1 MRIPYYHV
9 DVFTETA
16 FSGNGLSIF
25 VPPHELPT
33 DQMQRITQEML
44 QFESIFVRPRAEAMS
59 VGDAHAETVGD
70 AHAETLV
77 DARVF
82 TVEEEL
88 AFAGHPS
95 LGAAAQLHERL
106 RAGAAEARWVFLFPT
121 KSIPIQTRKTDFGYS
136 CIMNQGNASFGAP
149 LTETQIQ
156 PILDVLGLA
165 PDDLDNR
172 YPLQVVSTGLPYL
185 LVPLARNFTHAPI
198 GAKGLSERLAQTG
211 AKFIGL
217 VDVGGRSIRTG
228 DNAGRVEDI
237 ATGSLAGPVG
247 AYLVRHGAART
258 TEEIRITQSAHLGRE
273 SRLYV
278 TVTGEV
284 FVRGGVVLLAEG
296 TLKI

>member
-1 MRIPYYHV
+1 MKIPYYHV

-25 VPPHELPT
+25 LPPHELPAA
-33 DQMQRITQEML
+33 QMQRITREML
-44 QFESIFVRPRAEAMS
+44 QFESVFVRPRAGKS
-59 VGDAHAETVGD
+59 AETM
-70 AHAETLV
+70 V

-95 LGAAAQLHERL
+95 LGAAAQLHERYK
-106 RAGAAEARWVFLFPT
+106 AEEAEARWVFLYPT
-121 KSIPIQTRKTDFGYS
+121 KTLPIVTRRTDFGYS
-136 CIMNQGNASFGAP
+136 GTMDQGAAVFGEP
-149 LTETQIQ
+149 LTEPQQ
-156 PILDVLGLA
+156 RPILEVMGWTS
-165 PDDLDNR
+165 DDLDPR

-185 LVPLARNFTHAPI
+185 LVPLKRNFTTAPI
-198 GAKGLSERLAQTG
+198 GAKGLSEKLTEAG

-217 VDVGGRSIRTG
+217 VDVDGRSMRTG

-247 AYLVRHGAART
+247 AYLVRHGAAKRG
-258 TEEIRITQSAHLGRE
+258 EEVVITQSAHLGRE

-278 TVTGEV
+278 TVTDEV
-284 FVRGGVVLLAEG
+284 RVRGGVVLLAEG
-296 TLKI
+296 WLRIPKD